1 MILFTAPQEMLGIQC
16 FNEWQMEQTKLDFNI
31 ISSALFDVVR
41 HLLTLC
47 SPSTESPEC
56 QINFKD
62 T

>member
-1 MILFTAPQEMLGIQC
+1 MLGIQC
-16 FNEWQMEQTKLDFNI
+16 FNEWQMEQTKSDFNI
-31 ISSALFDVVR
+31 ILSALFDVVR

-47 SPSTESPEC
+47 SPSTECPEC